1 MIINYLKNIGF
12 IFLGLVVTTLVLT
25 VFNYFYILPSG
36 ILKILNIV
44 VMFLGLFVGGFL
56 TGRVA
61 NKKGYL
67 EGIKFGGIMIVII
80 LLLNLLVFKNKF
92 NLLNILY
99 YLLLLVTSSFGGIV
113 GISKRKIWGK

>member
-36 ILKILNIV
+36 ILKVLNIV

-113 GISKRKIWGK
+113 GISKRKI

>member
-36 ILKILNIV
+36 ILKVLNIV